1 MVLIPEAVP
10 IIQYIFNAYLSGKAA
25 EDIANTLNAF
35 AEDSPWRPWRID
47 YILRNERYCGNALLG
62 KRYHTT
68 ALPRKVKRN
77 RGERPMYFA
86 EEVNEPAISVEV
98 FEKAQELRRKR
109 REAKGSSPVTEHP
122 LSGWLKCGNCGRLFR
137 PKKASEKWYMSCRG
151 HEENINS
158 CDMRPIS
165 EKAVLDASLRVY
177 YKLRHQGIPIL
188 NQLLTDLQGIRSGKL
203 LWSLDIVELNHK
215 IAEITR
221 QERLLAELKQ
231 QGLVDPDIFI
241 SRGNTLAEQLRTA
254 KLEKERLLEF
264 EEDNTLQQ
272 TRELLETLESGPEF
286 LESFDGELFS
296 ELVESMIV
304 ESNTSIRFRFAN
316 GIELTESIERTIR

>member
-1 MVLIPEAVP
+1 M
-10 IIQYIFNAYLSGKAA
+10 
-25 EDIANTLNAF
+25 
-35 AEDSPWRPWRID
+35 
-47 YILRNERYCGNALLG
+47 
-62 KRYHTT
+62 
-68 ALPRKVKRN
+68 
-77 RGERPMYFA
+77 
-86 EEVNEPAISVEV
+86 
-98 FEKAQELRRKR
+98 
-109 REAKGSSPVTEHP
+109 
-122 LSGWLKCGNCGRLFR
+122 
-137 PKKASEKWYMSCRG
+137 
-151 HEENINS
+151 
-158 CDMRPIS
+158 
-165 EKAVLDASLRVY
+165 
-177 YKLRHQGIPIL
+177 
-188 NQLLTDLQGIRSGKL
+188 
-203 LWSLDIVELNHK
+203 
-215 IAEITR
+215 
-221 QERLLAELKQ
+221 AELKQ